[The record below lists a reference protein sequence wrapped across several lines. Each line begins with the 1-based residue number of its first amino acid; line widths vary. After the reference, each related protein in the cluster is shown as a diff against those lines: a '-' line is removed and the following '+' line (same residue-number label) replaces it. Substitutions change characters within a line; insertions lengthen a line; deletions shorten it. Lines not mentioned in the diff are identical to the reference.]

1 MTICNIYLKKQSKSF
16 HILGSMLITM
26 GNN

>member
-1 MTICNIYLKKQSKSF
+1 MGNDNVKIKNTQKIT
-16 HILGSMLITM
+16 GSMLITM